1 MMQDILS
8 VNLLGNAGI
17 YYRGEDITTRLSS
30 KSVVIIMYLV
40 ENYNKKITRE
50 KISDLLWAE
59 KYENSGYNLRYNL
72 WNIKKVIPRDEEG
85 RSLILASKEYC
96 YINTEYRFS
105 SDVIRIKKLEEKPLS
120 SMSLEELREMKSAF
134 RGDFLEQLHIK
145 DAEELYEWIL
155 SNRVRYQKLHAS
167 CLNQIYLN
175 LKDTHMHEEKV
186 EILEEILLQ
195 NPYDEESHYNLMTEY
210 IKLGERHM
218 AISQYKK
225 CDQRLRAE
233 LKIGA
238 KKKLKELYLK
248 LLDDRT
254 EISEHRENLRE
265 MHINSYC
272 NRNIEYLALG
282 QLMESLLSL
291 DREKGF
297 RAVSDSEL
305 RVFSSVVSTG
315 DSDLEHAAQ
324 VKDIR
329 LFIAVRDVMKS
340 LMEKMT
346 IRIYLHNKEKLDPRS
361 RNFFDYIMGT
371 DSEIKNAIELVK

>member
-1 MMQDILS
+1 MMQEMLV

-30 KSVVIIMYLV
+30 KSVAIIMYLV

-59 KYENSGYNLRYNL
+59 KYENSGYSLRYNL
-72 WNIKKVIPRDEEG
+72 WNIKKVIPGDEEG
-85 RSLILASKEYC
+85 RSLILPNKEYC
-96 YINTEYRFS
+96 YINPEYRFN

-225 CDQRLRAE
+225 CDQILRAE
-233 LKIGA
+233 LNIA
-238 KKKLKELYLK
+238 
-248 LLDDRT
+248 
-254 EISEHRENLRE
+254 LR
-265 MHINSYC
+265 
-272 NRNIEYLALG
+272 R
-282 QLMESLLSL
+282 SL
-291 DREKGF
+291 R
-297 RAVSDSEL
+297 
-305 RVFSSVVSTG
+305 SSTSSCLTTGPKSASTG
-315 DSDLEHAAQ
+315 RISGRC
-324 VKDIR
+324 IS
-329 LFIAVRDVMKS
+329 IA
-340 LMEKMT
+340 T
-346 IRIYLHNKEKLDPRS
+346 AT
-361 RNFFDYIMGT
+361 GT
-371 DSEIKNAIELVK
+371 